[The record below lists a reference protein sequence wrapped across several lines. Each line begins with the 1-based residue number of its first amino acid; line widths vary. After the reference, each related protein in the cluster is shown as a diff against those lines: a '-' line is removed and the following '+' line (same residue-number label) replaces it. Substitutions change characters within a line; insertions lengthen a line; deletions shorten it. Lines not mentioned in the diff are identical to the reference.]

1 MPWWWDIRNTV
12 NNKLIRFLLNHCWID
27 ASTLRKFVYQV
38 SNGELQVIMNEKK
51 EWDSYDMSE
60 M

>member
-1 MPWWWDIRNTV
+1 MPWWWDIRNAI

-27 ASTLRKFVYQV
+27 ASTLRKFVCQV

-51 EWDSYDMSE
+51 EWD
-60 M
+60 